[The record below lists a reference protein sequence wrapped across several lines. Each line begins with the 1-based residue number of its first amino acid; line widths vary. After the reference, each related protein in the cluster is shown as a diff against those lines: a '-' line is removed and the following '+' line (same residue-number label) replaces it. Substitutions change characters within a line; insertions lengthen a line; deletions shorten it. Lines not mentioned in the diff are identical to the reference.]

1 MISFNPYRISCF
13 IKPIL
18 LVLLFAFCNLN
29 AQSSDL
35 DTIKKKVYLSI
46 LDSYSSSSLDRSG
59 FESYPNVFWQSLVP
73 SIGTEHCLHG

>member
-18 LVLLFAFCNLN
+18 LVLLFTFCNLN

-35 DTIKKKVYLSI
+35 DTIKKRVYLSI
-46 LDSYSSSSLDRSG
+46 LDSYSSSSSDR
-59 FESYPNVFWQSLVP
+59 
-73 SIGTEHCLHG
+73 

>member
-18 LVLLFAFCNLN
+18 LVLLFTFCNLN

-35 DTIKKKVYLSI
+35 DTIKKRVYLSI
-46 LDSYSSSSLDRSG
+46 LD
-59 FESYPNVFWQSLVP
+59 SYPNVFWQSLVP